1 LKPLYI
7 FENIAI
13 NEQYFVLFF
22 YIFRRITMTNEIR
35 PFHLAFP
42 VKNLKEAKK
51 WYCNVL
57 GCTVG
62 RESIN
67 WIDFNLFG
75 HQVVAHLSSNKNN
88 FESNEVD
95 GDNVPVRHFGVILK
109 PRDWEQLKISL
120 EQKNIQ
126 FLIKPNTR
134 FKGLKGEQHTL
145 FILDPSGNALE
156 FKSFKNDSI
165 IFEK

>member
-1 LKPLYI
+1 
-7 FENIAI
+7 
-13 NEQYFVLFF
+13 
-22 YIFRRITMTNEIR
+22 MTNEIR

-42 VKNLKEAKK
+42 VKDLKEAKK

-109 PRDWEQLKISL
+109 PKDWEQLKISL

-134 FKGLKGEQHTL
+134 FKGLKGEQRTL

-156 FKSFKNDSI
+156 FKSFKNDSL

>member
-1 LKPLYI
+1 
-7 FENIAI
+7 
-13 NEQYFVLFF
+13 
-22 YIFRRITMTNEIR
+22 MTNEIR

-42 VKNLKEAKK
+42 VKDLKEAKK

-62 RESIN
+62 RESSN

-95 GDNVPVRHFGVILK
+95 GHNVPIRHFGVILK
-109 PRDWEQLKISL
+109 PIEWEQLKISL
-120 EQKNIQ
+120 EEKSIQ

>member
-1 LKPLYI
+1 
-7 FENIAI
+7 
-13 NEQYFVLFF
+13 
-22 YIFRRITMTNEIR
+22 MTNEIR

-42 VKNLKEAKK
+42 VKDLKEAKK

-156 FKSFKNDSI
+156 IKTMKVPESLWEINS
-165 IFEK
+165 

>member
-1 LKPLYI
+1 
-7 FENIAI
+7 
-13 NEQYFVLFF
+13 
-22 YIFRRITMTNEIR
+22 MTNEIR

-42 VKNLKEAKK
+42 VKDLKEAKK

-134 FKGLKGEQHTL
+134 FKGLKGEQRTL

-156 FKSFKNDSI
+156 FKSFKNDSL

>member
-1 LKPLYI
+1 M
-7 FENIAI
+7 I
-13 NEQYFVLFF
+13 NK
-22 YIFRRITMTNEIR
+22 IR

-42 VKNLKEAKK
+42 VKDLEKAKK

-62 RESIN
+62 RESSD

-75 HQVVAHLSSNKNN
+75 HQVVAHLSIDNN
-88 FESNEVD
+88 TFESNEVD
-95 GDNVPVRHFGVILK
+95 GKNVPIRHFGVILK
-109 PRDWEQLKISL
+109 PREWKQLKISL
-120 EQKNIQ
+120 EEKNIQ

-156 FKSFKNDSI
+156 FKSFENDSM

>member
-1 LKPLYI
+1 
-7 FENIAI
+7 
-13 NEQYFVLFF
+13 
-22 YIFRRITMTNEIR
+22 M
-35 PFHLAFP
+35 
-42 VKNLKEAKK
+42 
-51 WYCNVL
+51 
-57 GCTVG
+57 
-62 RESIN
+62 
-67 WIDFNLFG
+67 D
-75 HQVVAHLSSNKNN
+75 
-88 FESNEVD
+88 D

-109 PRDWEQLKISL
+109 PKEWERLKISL
-120 EQKNIQ
+120 EEKNIK

>member
-1 LKPLYI
+1 
-7 FENIAI
+7 
-13 NEQYFVLFF
+13 
-22 YIFRRITMTNEIR
+22 MTNEIR

-42 VKNLKEAKK
+42 VKDLKEAKK

-57 GCTVG
+57 GCSVG

-109 PRDWEQLKISL
+109 PKDWEQLKISL

-134 FKGLKGEQHTL
+134 FKGLKGEQRTL

-156 FKSFKNDSI
+156 FKSFKNDSL

>member
-1 LKPLYI
+1 
-7 FENIAI
+7 
-13 NEQYFVLFF
+13 
-22 YIFRRITMTNEIR
+22 MTDKIR

-42 VKNLKEAKK
+42 VKDLKEAKK

-62 RESIN
+62 RESSD
-67 WIDFNLFG
+67 WIDVNLFG

-88 FESNEVD
+88 CESNEVD

-109 PRDWEQLKISL
+109 PREWKQLKISL
-120 EQKNIQ
+120 EEKNIK

-134 FKGLKGEQHTL
+134 FKGLKGEQYTL

-156 FKSFKNDSI
+156 FKSFKNDSM
-165 IFEK
+165 IFQK

>member
-1 LKPLYI
+1 
-7 FENIAI
+7 
-13 NEQYFVLFF
+13 
-22 YIFRRITMTNEIR
+22 MTNEIR

-42 VKNLKEAKK
+42 VKDLKEAKK

-109 PRDWEQLKISL
+109 PKDWEQLKISL

-134 FKGLKGEQHTL
+134 FNGLKGEQRTL

-156 FKSFKNDSI
+156 FKSFKNDSL

>member
-1 LKPLYI
+1 M
-7 FENIAI
+7 N
-13 NEQYFVLFF
+13 
-22 YIFRRITMTNEIR
+22 NEIR

-42 VKNLKEAKK
+42 VKDLKEAKK

-109 PRDWEQLKISL
+109 PLEWEQLKISL
-120 EQKNIQ
+120 EEKNIQ
-126 FLIKPNTR
+126 FLINPNTR

-156 FKSFKNDSI
+156 FKSFKDDSI